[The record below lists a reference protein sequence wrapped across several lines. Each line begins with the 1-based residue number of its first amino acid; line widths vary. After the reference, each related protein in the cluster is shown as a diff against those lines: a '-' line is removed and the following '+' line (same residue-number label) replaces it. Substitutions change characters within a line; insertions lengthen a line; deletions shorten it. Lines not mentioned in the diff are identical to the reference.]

1 MHLEINTLSL
11 VIFKHIYK
19 YYTGIMTD
27 SLLQKPTKIQKAT
40 STRQTEM

>member
-19 YYTGIMTD
+19 YYTGIMIF
-27 SLLQKPTKIQKAT
+27 SPSKAYENSEGNQHET
-40 STRQTEM
+40 N